1 MALFSVMIRTDA
13 LENLK
18 RRFYA
23 VRNEEKKDLIKQI
36 QNVTIKSLVSNSDFL
51 GLITL
56 MGIPDYHLQESFI
69 KELNRIQIDDNIMS
83 RCIRG
88 NDLLT
93 AAKWLLGIAKSNSG
107 DSHVLMNLLP
117 VTLDTIATLYMST
130 LTMAD
135 LGDKLKEEIETF
147 CEESEK
153 TICSFLA
160 TFSSQDKDTFSSLIA
175 SLRLMLSDFKSHIGY
190 STALQIGNLKDVLA
204 IPENR
209 NRIGKHFDKTMC
221 FLEQYTC
228 LCLVGNQVCL
238 EMSE

>member
-1 MALFSVMIRTDA
+1 MALLSVMIRTDS
-13 LENLK
+13 LEYIK

-23 VRNEEKKDLIKQI
+23 VGNEEKSDLIKQI
-36 QNVTIKSLVSNSDFL
+36 QNVTIKSLVSKSDFL
-51 GLITL
+51 GLIML
-56 MGIPDYHLQESFI
+56 MEIPDYHLQESII
-69 KELNRIQIDDNIMS
+69 KGLNRIQIDDNIMS

-107 DSHVLMNLLP
+107 DSHLLMNLLP

-135 LGDKLKEEIETF
+135 LGVKLKEEIETF
-147 CEESEK
+147 CDESEK

-160 TFSSQDKDTFSSLIA
+160 TFPSQDKDTFSSLIE
-175 SLRLMLSDFKSHIGY
+175 SLRLVLSDLTSHIGY
-190 STALQIGNLKDVLA
+190 STALQIGNLKDALA

-209 NRIGKHFDKTMC
+209 NRIGKHFNKTMC

-228 LCLVGNQVCL
+228 LSLVGNQVCL
-238 EMSE
+238 EMSQ